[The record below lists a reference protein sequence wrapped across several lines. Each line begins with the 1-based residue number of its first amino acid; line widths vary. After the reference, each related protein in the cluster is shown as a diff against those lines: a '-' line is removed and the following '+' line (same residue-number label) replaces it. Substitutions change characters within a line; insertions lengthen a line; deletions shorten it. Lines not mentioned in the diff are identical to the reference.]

1 MQKFEI
7 PANLAAQIEQ
17 LNFAINTEGVTIAPK
32 WRSIGHNGRAIEIP
46 VYQLSVSGSG
56 RLNGTAQSAKDAI
69 LPIINGQIAEAARQA
84 IEAQITAEQ
93 AARQNEVSRFEA
105 QLEEERRRAKEAAD
119 MAAIA
124 ADEQRQKILKEAAEK
139 QAALEGQLKAIADAK
154 ASRYNK
160 VNKYFAVGVM
170 LLLFVISIVTAE
182 MNRHNVVILFNK
194 MIPTVI
200 LWFFAYVLGFI
211 PAIFAW
217 IKDHANVKKMAR
229 ILFIDYIGTIL
240 LYIVLSDMSPLAES
254 WKWLSDNQ
262 IFIHL
267 GFSIGGGIFYAFQ
280 AKQAFVKLL
289 EIISLEKYKAFFMS
303 LFD

>member
-160 VNKYFAVGVM
+160 ASRAMAGFAM
-170 LLLFVISIVTAE
+170 FILFLVCVITAQ
-182 MNRHNVVILFNK
+182 MNVHNVVILFNK

-217 IKDHANVKKMAR
+217 VKDNGKVKQMTW
-229 ILFIDYIGTIL
+229 ILFIDYLGTIV
-240 LYIVLSDMSPLAES
+240 LYIVLSNMSPLAANWE
-254 WKWLSDNQ
+254 WLANNQ
-262 IFIHL
+262 IFVHL
-267 GFSIGGGIFYAFQ
+267 FFSLLGGVFYAYQ
-280 AKQAFVKLL
+280 AKQTYVKLL
-289 EIISLEKYKAFFMS
+289 EIMSKVEYKEFFMS